1 MLQTYISGIIIILGA
16 IFIAISALG
25 IVRFPDLNSRLHAI
39 TKATSFGL
47 TLIVTGVTIYFNEP
61 VFYLKGVLIIIFIYL
76 TAPLAAWSIIQSKK
90 KS

>member
-1 MLQTYISGIIIILGA
+1 MFQIYIPGILIILGA

-25 IVRFPDLNSRLHAI
+25 IVRLPDLSSRLHAI

-47 TLIVTGVTIYFNEP
+47 TLIVIGVTIYFNQP
-61 VFYLKGVLIIIFIYL
+61 VIYFKGILIIIFIYL

-90 KS
+90 KN